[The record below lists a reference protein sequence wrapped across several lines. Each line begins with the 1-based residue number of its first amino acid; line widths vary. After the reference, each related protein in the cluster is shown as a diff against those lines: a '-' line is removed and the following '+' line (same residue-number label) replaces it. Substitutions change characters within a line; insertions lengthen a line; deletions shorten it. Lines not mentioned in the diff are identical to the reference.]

1 MDDLQIIL
9 IIIGGLIIAGVIV
22 FNWWQ
27 ERKFRRHLES
37 SFSTLHNDALFD
49 DPKLD
54 VANLNIA
61 HDDIGVQFSF
71 EQPEPIQNIE
81 PIDQPTEVGFTPQA
95 EQANAVES
103 HNTELAVDDN
113 LEEPSG
119 LLQKEL
125 AGFSDEDTNQNVDDP
140 LRKNIKTTLKHDG
153 IRTIF
158 SDAFNHSVKTATQK
172 PVEQEATE
180 EVIKSTVSA
189 EPQVS
194 QAETTI
200 QDTVLTLPE
209 MLHPQIDL
217 TSVLYLSKETPLKTL
232 HDSFIGFVE
241 AYDKAVFIH
250 VLLPNNQWSL
260 LNEVTSNPQL
270 ASEQSSKLSCSIQLA
285 DRAGAVSR
293 TTLNRFQMA
302 VETLGLDINAH
313 VEWQGAGDA
322 LSVAK
327 ELDAFCIDVD
337 KTIGFHLVHGESGAF
352 TGTKLRGL
360 AEAQGLTISDGT
372 FKYFDKDKSSHSLE
386 SEPSFI
392 MFNRDPYPFGAE
404 MLRSAVI
411 KGVTFQLDIP
421 RVKHC
426 AEAYNQMVQ
435 VAKQIEIGLNSSL
448 VADNNKELGDIQIEK
463 IRQQLKVIHATMLTR
478 GIIPGSDSALRLF
491 S

>member
-1 MDDLQIIL
+1 MNDLQIIL

-37 SFSTLHNDALFD
+37 SFSTLHDDALLD

-54 VANLNIA
+54 VAKLNIA
-61 HDDIGVQFSF
+61 HDDIGDQFSF
-71 EQPEPIQNIE
+71 EPSKSLRDIE
-81 PIDQPTEVGFTPQA
+81 PIDQPVEVDFSSSV
-95 EQANAVES
+95 EQVNTQES
-103 HNTELAVDDN
+103 YNSLPAVDDD
-113 LEEPSG
+113 LEEPSN
-119 LLQKEL
+119 LLHKEL
-125 AGFSDEDTNQNVDDP
+125 AGFSDEGLTLGNDV
-140 LRKNIKTTLKHDG
+140 KTTLKHEG
-153 IRTIF
+153 IKTIF
-158 SDAFNHSVKTATQK
+158 SDAFNRSVKAAIEKTEAQEELESVEVPKVTVETQAGSI
-172 PVEQEATE
+172 EAD
-180 EVIKSTVSA
+180 
-189 EPQVS
+189 
-194 QAETTI
+194 
-200 QDTVLTLPE
+200 QDSVLTLPE

-260 LNEVTSNPQL
+260 LNEVISNPHFANQ
-270 ASEQSSKLSCSIQLA
+270 EISKLTCSIQLA

-313 VEWQGAGDA
+313 VEWQGTGDT
-322 LSVAK
+322 LSAAK

-360 AEAQGLTISDGT
+360 AEAQGLTMSDGT
-372 FKYFDKDKSSHSLE
+372 FKYFDKDESSHSLVP
-386 SEPSFI
+386 EPSFI
-392 MFNRDPYPFGAE
+392 MFNREPYPFSAE
-404 MLRSAVI
+404 MLRGSVI
-411 KGVTFQLDIP
+411 KSVTFQLDIP

-435 VAKQIEIGLNSSL
+435 VAKQMEVGLNSSL